1 MSTDIGEWA
10 ESVWDQSDSCR
21 TIGRIREIGDLI
33 VESIG
38 PDVSY
43 GDLCHIV
50 QPDGSRRQAEVVGIE
65 DEGRRVQLM
74 PIGEMQGISADS
86 RVVSTGEPFKIK
98 CGEHLL
104 SRVID
109 GQGDPIDAGP
119 PLTQG
124 EPLPIYREPPSSLHR
139 QRVDDPLATGIRAID
154 GCLTLGRG
162 QRIGIFSGSGVGKST
177 LLGMIARYTEA
188 DVNVIALVGERR
200 REVRD
205 FVEKN
210 LPEEARERSILVVAT
225 SDEPPLV
232 RRRAA
237 FVATTISEY
246 FRDQG
251 KDVMLMMDSLTR
263 VAWAQRDIGLAAEQ
277 PPANR
282 GYPPSVFNLMPRLL
296 ERSGAGEEGS
306 ITGIYTVL
314 VEGDDMNEPISD
326 TARGILDGHIVLSR
340 ELASQ
345 NHYPAIDVLESV
357 SRVMVDVTDEDHQEA
372 SGQLKEVIATY
383 RDAEDLINIGA
394 YESGSNPQIDYA
406 LDHIDSI
413 NDFLQQGINESTE
426 YDQTIQQLQ
435 GMFQDE
441 ELPDQDNAGPSGE
454 PGEQTPSV

>member
-1 MSTDIGEWA
+1 MNPDLLDRA
-10 ESVWDQSDSCR
+10 QSVWDQEDPFPEV
-21 TIGRIREIGDLI
+21 GRVREVEDLI
-33 VESIG
+33 VESVG
-38 PDVSY
+38 PGVSY
-43 GDLCHIV
+43 GELCYIETPGTDSV
-50 QPDGSRRQAEVVGIE
+50 QAEVVGIE
-65 DEGRRVQLM
+65 DEGQTVQLM
-74 PIGEMQGISADS
+74 PIGEMQGISANS
-86 RVVSTGEPFKIK
+86 RVIPTGKPFQVR

-104 SRVID
+104 GRVID
-109 GQGDPIDAGP
+109 GRGDPIDAGP
-119 PLTQG
+119 ALTSG
-124 EPLPIYREPPSSLHR
+124 SPLPIYREPPSSLHR
-139 QRVDDPLATGIRAID
+139 HPVDQPLPTGIRAID

-188 DVNVIALVGERR
+188 DVSVIALVGERR

-210 LPEEARERSILVVAT
+210 LPDEAREHSVLVVAT

-237 FVATTISEY
+237 FIATTISEF

-263 VAWAQRDIGLAAEQ
+263 VAWAQRDIGLAAGQ

-296 ERSGAGEEGS
+296 ERSGTGETGS

-326 TARGILDGHIVLSR
+326 TARGILDGHISLSR
-340 ELASQ
+340 DLASR
-345 NHYPAIDVLESV
+345 NHYPAIDVLNSV
-357 SRVMVDVTDEDHQEA
+357 SRVMEDVADETHKDAAGKLQE
-372 SGQLKEVIATY
+372 VMATY

-394 YESGSNPQIDYA
+394 YEAGSNPRIDHA
-406 LDHIDSI
+406 LDHIEQV
-413 NDFLQQGINESTE
+413 NDFLQQGINGTMSYE
-426 YDQTIQQLQ
+426 QTIENLV
-435 GMFQDE
+435 GIFE
-441 ELPDQDNAGPSGE
+441 NLSS
-454 PGEQTPSV
+454 EQEVEQVERQT

>member
-1 MSTDIGEWA
+1 MDGLLETAREA
-10 ESVWDQSDSCR
+10 WDQSPPFR
-21 TIGRIREIGDLI
+21 TIGRIRQIGDLV

-43 GDLCHIV
+43 GDLCRIV
-50 QPDGSRRQAEVVGIE
+50 RSNGSSVSAEVVGIE
-65 DEGRRVQLM
+65 QEGRCVQLM
-74 PIGEMQGISADS
+74 PIGEMQGISAES
-86 RVVSTGEPFKIK
+86 RVISTGDPFKIK
-98 CGEHLL
+98 CGDHLL
-104 SRVID
+104 GRVIN
-109 GQGDPIDAGP
+109 GEGDPIDAGP

-139 QRVDDPLATGIRAID
+139 QPVNEPLPTGIRAID

-177 LLGMIARYTEA
+177 LLGMIARSTEA

-205 FVEKN
+205 FVDKN
-210 LPEEARERSILVVAT
+210 LPDEARERSVLVVAT

-237 FVATTISEY
+237 FIATTISEY

-251 KDVMLMMDSLTR
+251 LDVMLMMDSLTR
-263 VAWAQRDIGLAAEQ
+263 VAWAQRDIGLAADQ

-296 ERSGAGEEGS
+296 ERSGTGEEGS

-326 TARGILDGHIVLSR
+326 TARGILDGHLVLTR
-340 ELASQ
+340 ELASR
-345 NHYPAIDVLESV
+345 NHYPAVDVLESV
-357 SRVMVDVTDEDHQEA
+357 SRVMVDVTDEEQQSL
-372 SGQLKEVIATY
+372 SGELKEVIAEY

-394 YESGSNPQIDYA
+394 YEEGSNPQIDYA
-406 LDHIDSI
+406 LDHIEPI
-413 NDFLQQGINESTE
+413 NDFLQQGIRESTPFE
-426 YDQTIQQLQ
+426 ETIQRLRNIFRD
-435 GMFQDE
+435 GT
-441 ELPDQDNAGPSGE
+441 E
-454 PGEQTPSV
+454 PAQEDPES